1 MPEVADRVA
10 GLNIPG
16 ICTPWK
22 RWREWNLKSM
32 NERLRKT
39 KRRKLQPLTFGPEN
53 DLIIYHHMSNRSR
66 GGVFLAASWRVG
78 DIGV

>member
-1 MPEVADRVA
+1 MPEVADRIA
-10 GLNIPG
+10 DLNISA
-16 ICTPWK
+16 IYTLWK

-53 DLIIYHHMSNRSR
+53 DLIDYIAKHER
-66 GGVFLAASWRVG
+66 
-78 DIGV
+78 